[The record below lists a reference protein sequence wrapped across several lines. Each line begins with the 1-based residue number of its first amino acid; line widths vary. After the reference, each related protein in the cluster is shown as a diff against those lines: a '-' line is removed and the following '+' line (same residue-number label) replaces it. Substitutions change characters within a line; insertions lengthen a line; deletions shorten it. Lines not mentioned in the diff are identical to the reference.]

1 MHLSPEDIAAAEA
14 CGVSFLPASAAQV
27 QRLAMQRKVF
37 YQAGA
42 PILATRGDGFFETV
56 GTLQQL
62 IEEGRA
68 QQRDLAQWQA
78 AAAANAATPPAAAP
92 PAAAPPAAARPVAP
106 EASPATMSEPAPEPA
121 PEAAPAAEPEPLRAE
136 APQAAPHPA
145 PDDGDAVE
153 AAPKRP
159 RQKRRRPAVV
169 IPWVDPATV
178 APATMAPATAEPE
191 ASAAVAPEAVPTE
204 ASPDAEPVLAD
215 PLAAGKTL
223 SLSRSTARAEEAALS
238 AEDRGKR
245 WLVAGAARRGRA
257 GKHWST
263 RQR

>member
-1 MHLSPEDIAAAEA
+1 LHLSPEDIAAAEA

-27 QRLAMQRKVF
+27 QRLAMQRKAF

-78 AAAANAATPPAAAP
+78 AAAAADAATP

>member
-1 MHLSPEDIAAAEA
+1 MHLSPDDIAAAEA

-68 QQRDLAQWQA
+68 QQRDLAQWLQPEATA
-78 AAAANAATPPAAAP
+78 AASEVEVLAVVPDLREIVPVPA
-92 PAAAPPAAARPVAP
+92 PVA
-106 EASPATMSEPAPEPA
+106 APEPA
-121 PEAAPAAEPEPLRAE
+121 RPAE
-136 APQAAPHPA
+136 AS
-145 PDDGDAVE
+145 PDAGPDTSPDAGPDADVAE

-159 RQKRRRPAVV
+159 RQKRRRAPVV
-169 IPWVDPATV
+169 PWVDPAAAPQHEPAESEPAEPDPAAV
-178 APATMAPATAEPE
+178 PDPAPALAG
-191 ASAAVAPEAVPTE
+191 
-204 ASPDAEPVLAD
+204 SPDPGEAD
-215 PLAAGKTL
+215 SPARLAA
-223 SLSRSTARAEEAALS
+223 RTASDAQSAEE
-238 AEDRGKR
+238 RGKR
-245 WLVAGAARRGRA
+245 WLMAGAARRGRA

>member
-1 MHLSPEDIAAAEA
+1 
-14 CGVSFLPASAAQV
+14 
-27 QRLAMQRKVF
+27 MQRKVF

-78 AAAANAATPPAAAP
+78 AAAAADAATP

-106 EASPATMSEPAPEPA
+106 EASPATMSEPA

-191 ASAAVAPEAVPTE
+191 ASAAAAPEAVPTE

-245 WLVAGAARRGRA
+245 WLVAGA
-257 GKHWST
+257 
-263 RQR
+263 

>member
-78 AAAANAATPPAAAP
+78 AAAAADAAHPA
-92 PAAAPPAAARPVAP
+92 RG
-106 EASPATMSEPAPEPA
+106 SPAC
-121 PEAAPAAEPEPLRAE
+121 
-136 APQAAPHPA
+136 
-145 PDDGDAVE
+145 G
-153 AAPKRP
+153 
-159 RQKRRRPAVV
+159 
-169 IPWVDPATV
+169 
-178 APATMAPATAEPE
+178 
-191 ASAAVAPEAVPTE
+191 
-204 ASPDAEPVLAD
+204 
-215 PLAAGKTL
+215 
-223 SLSRSTARAEEAALS
+223 STT
-238 AEDRGKR
+238 
-245 WLVAGAARRGRA
+245 GRA
-257 GKHWST
+257 GGQPGDHVRT
-263 RQR
+263 GARGGPRG

>member
-78 AAAANAATPPAAAP
+78 AAAAADAATP

-106 EASPATMSEPAPEPA
+106 EASPATMSEPA

-191 ASAAVAPEAVPTE
+191 ASAAAAPEAVPTE

>member
-1 MHLSPEDIAAAEA
+1 LHLSPDDIAAAEA
-14 CGVSFLPASAAQV
+14 CGVSFLPASDAQV

-68 QQRDLAQWQA
+68 QQRDLAQWLQA
-78 AAAANAATPPAAAP
+78 AATAAAGE
-92 PAAAPPAAARPVAP
+92 AAALAAASAVREVVP
-106 EASPATMSEPAPEPA
+106 TPEPEPM
-121 PEAAPAAEPEPLRAE
+121 PEAAGPASPMAAADGVAEPEPAE
-136 APQAAPHPA
+136 AT
-145 PDDGDAVE
+145 
-153 AAPKRP
+153 PKRP

-169 IPWVDPATV
+169 PWVDPATAV
-178 APATMAPATAEPE
+178 A
-191 ASAAVAPEAVPTE
+191 APEAVPE
-204 ASPDAEPVLAD
+204 IEPVLPKPLLAASLD
-215 PLAAGKTL
+215 VEAAEAPAPLAA
-223 SLSRSTARAEEAALS
+223 RAERAALS
-238 AEDRGKR
+238 VEERGKR
-245 WLVAGAARRGRA
+245 WLMAGAARRGRA

>member
-1 MHLSPEDIAAAEA
+1 LHLSPEDIAAAEA

-78 AAAANAATPPAAAP
+78 AAAAADAATP

-106 EASPATMSEPAPEPA
+106 EASPATMSEPA

-191 ASAAVAPEAVPTE
+191 ASAAAAPEAVPTE

>member
-1 MHLSPEDIAAAEA
+1 MHLSPEEIAAAEA
-14 CGVSFLPASAAQV
+14 CGVSFLPASDAQV

-78 AAAANAATPPAAAP
+78 AAAAADAATP

-106 EASPATMSEPAPEPA
+106 EASPATMSEPA

-159 RQKRRRPAVV
+159 RQKRRPAVV
-169 IPWVDPATV
+169 IPWVDPAT
-178 APATMAPATAEPE
+178 AGPATVGSATAEPE
-191 ASAAVAPEAVPTE
+191 ASAAAAPEAVPTE

>member
-1 MHLSPEDIAAAEA
+1 LHLSPDDIAAAEA
-14 CGVSFLPASAAQV
+14 CGVSFLPASDAQV

-42 PILATRGDGFFETV
+42 PILATRGGGFFETV

-68 QQRDLAQWQA
+68 QQRDLAQWLQA
-78 AAAANAATPPAAAP
+78 AATASAGEAAAL
-92 PAAAPPAAARPVAP
+92 AAASAVREVVP
-106 EASPATMSEPAPEPA
+106 TPEPELM
-121 PEAAPAAEPEPLRAE
+121 PEAAGLTSPMAAADGV
-136 APQAAPHPA
+136 AAPESA
-145 PDDGDAVE
+145 E

-169 IPWVDPATV
+169 PWVDPAT
-178 APATMAPATAEPE
+178 A
-191 ASAAVAPEAVPTE
+191 APEAVSE
-204 ASPDAEPVLAD
+204 IEPVL
-215 PLAAGKTL
+215 PPPVLAT
-223 SLSRSTARAEEAALS
+223 SLDAEAAEAPARLAARAERTALS
-238 AEDRGKR
+238 VEERGRR
-245 WLVAGAARRGRA
+245 WLMAGAARRGRA

>member
-1 MHLSPEDIAAAEA
+1 LHLSPEDIAAAEA

-78 AAAANAATPPAAAP
+78 AAAAADAATP

-191 ASAAVAPEAVPTE
+191 ASAAAAPEAVPTE